1 MSVVQPPI
9 DELLGQVDS
18 RFTLSMLA
26 AKRARYITDMI
37 SGTINPKALE
47 DIKLAS
53 VTRLTQAKPLS
64 LAMEEIF
71 QGDVTSVSATD
82 GAPAEAEVAPVVD
95 ATEFDELV
103 EADALV
109 EDTAETEL

>member
-9 DELLGQVDS
+9 DELLDQVDS

-53 VTRLTQAKPLS
+53 VSRLTQAKPLS
-64 LAMEEIF
+64 LAMEEIYE
-71 QGDVTSVSATD
+71 GDVTSVSASD
-82 GAPAEAEVAPVVD
+82 NGADDVAAEPELAPV
-95 ATEFDELV
+95 EFEQLV
-103 EADALV
+103 GADALL
-109 EDTAETEL
+109 EDVAETEL

>member
-9 DELLGQVDS
+9 DELLTKVDS

-71 QGDVTSVSATD
+71 EGDVTAVRSIENGSAVSEAYGAPSATEIAD
-82 GAPAEAEVAPVVD
+82 LITAVVD
-95 ATEFDELV
+95 ADQ
-103 EADALV
+103 DQ
-109 EDTAETEL
+109 